1 MIQNITKIIKD
12 NIPQGI
18 YIVSQDNERL
28 NSFFEI
34 LKLLDSK
41 LFPKIKFS
49 KLNFHLPLWLF
60 FSFFY
65 MIFRSNQVSFKSRF
79 ISKNPIIDPN
89 NYLDFNNDFSEHI
102 DYVLKTNK

>member
-1 MIQNITKIIKD
+1 
-12 NIPQGI
+12 
-18 YIVSQDNERL
+18 
-28 NSFFEI
+28 
-34 LKLLDSK
+34 
-41 LFPKIKFS
+41 
-49 KLNFHLPLWLF
+49 
-60 FSFFY
+60 